1 MFSTRLFG
9 RIILAVGIA
18 ATLGTT
24 VVAATS
30 SSAHAAEV
38 TRQQCT
44 ITGMFIKCGTFPTL
58 QQCETARTYLGGAV
72 NGRPLHCDGARDNWA
87 LRALLT

>member
-9 RIILAVGIA
+9 RIILAVAIA
-18 ATLGTT
+18 ATLETA
-24 VVAATS
+24 VVVPTS
-30 SSAHAAEV
+30 SSAHGAEA

-58 QQCETARTYLGGAV
+58 QQCETARTRLGGAV
-72 NGRPLHCDGARDNWA
+72 DGRPLDCDGARDKWE